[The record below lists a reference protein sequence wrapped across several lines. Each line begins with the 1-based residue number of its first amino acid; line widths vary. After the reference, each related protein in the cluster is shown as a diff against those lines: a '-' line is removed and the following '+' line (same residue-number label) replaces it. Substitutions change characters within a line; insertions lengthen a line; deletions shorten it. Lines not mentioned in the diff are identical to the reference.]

1 MKFTPSNKVGGVKK
15 CLVMLKGV
23 GGGDKKF
30 EVV

>member
-1 MKFTPSNKVGGVKK
+1 MKFTPSNKVGGVEK
-15 CLVMLKGV
+15 CLVMLK